1 MRFLFRCKEFFAAA
15 TNYNAPAENKP
26 GRGTENKPISF
37 HHAMRAHHHKYLQIH
52 MPQLPVGAYLKAEP
66 PLVTGASSGIG
77 KAIAIALGAA
87 GANVCVNYVTGHG
100 QGPRRRS

>member
-77 KAIAIALGAA
+77 KAIAIALGPLALA
-87 GANVCVNYVTGHG
+87 SALTMLPGRKR
-100 QGPRRRS
+100 PKMP